1 MHKHIF
7 IISALAICL
16 LSCSSPEQD
25 DLLIPEPQQGSI
37 SFGGN
42 SGSWQDAPTSRA
54 GETGLE
60 TIAKSFRVWGYKNT
74 GGNKTDGFTEPQK
87 VMDGYIVN
95 WNQPA
100 AGSTGNWEYSG
111 IKNTNLNNATQTVKY
126 WDYSATCY
134 RYFAFSPE
142 GANVTTTLL
151 QEGGNSTN
159 QAGTTSEEGS
169 TNQARTTSE
178 EGSSSQA
185 GTTSE
190 EGSTNQ
196 TDKASKV
203 SFQIPFEYKEDAT
216 SSSTPYISD
225 LWLSD
230 NQNFGD
236 DKKYGACV
244 KLTFAPIVTKVKIK
258 FKYPENITNIS
269 IKDISFKKTTGDV
282 PTAGNICITYPIT
295 GTETQPVYSWEP
307 TQTGIINLS
316 VPYEE
321 ETDKIHQTTERGKWY
336 FVPPIGE
343 QGTDTMTATI
353 DGKTSTAIIPAE
365 YMQWKAGYQ
374 YTYIFKI
381 TEAGTVISFTNL
393 QVEKWTE
400 SAPIQNTGGTVGW

>member
-74 GGNKTDGFTEPQK
+74 GGNHTDGFTKPQK
-87 VMDGYIVN
+87 VMDGYIVK
-95 WNQPA
+95 WTQPA
-100 AGSTGNWEYSG
+100 TGGTGNWEYTG
-111 IKNTNLNNATQTVKY
+111 IENKNLNATQTVKY

-142 GANVTTTLL
+142 NATVTTTLL

-169 TNQARTTSE
+169 TNK
-178 EGSSSQA
+178 
-185 GTTSE
+185 
-190 EGSTNQ
+190 

-203 SFQIPFEYKEDAT
+203 SFQIPFQYNESAT
-216 SSSTPYISD
+216 SSSTPYISG

-244 KLTFAPIVTKVKIK
+244 KLTFAPIVTKVRIK
-258 FKYPENITNIS
+258 FNYKENITNIS
-269 IKDISFKKTTGDV
+269 IKDISFKKTDGDV

-295 GTETQPVYSWEP
+295 GTGTQPVYSWET
-307 TQTGIINLS
+307 TQKGIINLS

-321 ETDKIHQTTERGKWY
+321 EADKIHQTTERGKWY

-343 QGTDTMTATI
+343 QGTYTMTATI

-365 YMQWKAGYQ
+365 YMKWKAGYQ

-393 QVEKWTE
+393 LVEKWKE

>member
-60 TIAKSFRVWGYKNT
+60 TIEKSFRVWGYKNT
-74 GGNKTDGFTEPQK
+74 GGNHTDGFTDPQK
-87 VMDGYIVN
+87 VMDGYIVK

-100 AGSTGNWEYSG
+100 TGSTGSWEYSG
-111 IKNTNLNNATQTVKY
+111 IENPKLKATQTVKY

-142 GANVTTTLL
+142 EANVITTLL
-151 QEGGNSTN
+151 QEGGNST
-159 QAGTTSEEGS
+159 
-169 TNQARTTSE
+169 
-178 EGSSSQA
+178 SQA

-203 SFQIPFEYKEDAT
+203 SFQIPFQYDENAT

-244 KLTFAPIVTKVKIK
+244 KLTFAPIVTKVRII

-269 IKDISFKKTTGDV
+269 IKDISFKKTDGEV
-282 PTAGNICITYPIT
+282 PTAGNIRITYPIT
-295 GTETQPVYSWEP
+295 GTETQHVYSWEPEP
-307 TQTGIINLS
+307 TQTGIITLS

-336 FVPPIGE
+336 FVPPIEE
-343 QGTDTMTATI
+343 QGTYTMTATI
-353 DGKTSTAIIPAE
+353 DGKTSTAIIPKE

-393 QVEKWTE
+393 LVEKWTE
-400 SAPIQNTGGTVGW
+400 SAPIQNTGGTAGW

>member
-74 GGNKTDGFTEPQK
+74 GGNHTDGFTEPQK

-95 WNQPA
+95 WTQPA
-100 AGSTGNWEYSG
+100 TGGTGSWDYTGIRNEELQ
-111 IKNTNLNNATQTVKY
+111 TTQTIKF
-126 WDYSATCY
+126 WDYSATSY
-134 RYFAFSPE
+134 RYFAFSPANE
-142 GANVTTTLL
+142 NVTTTLL
-151 QEGGNSTN
+151 SEDGN
-159 QAGTTSEEGS
+159 TT
-169 TNQARTTSE
+169 TDAAAATQTSF
-178 EGSSSQA
+178 S
-185 GTTSE
+185 
-190 EGSTNQ
+190 
-196 TDKASKV
+196 
-203 SFQIPFEYKEDAT
+203 IPFEYKEDAK
-216 SSSTPYISD
+216 SSTTPYVSD

-244 KLTFAPIVTKVKIK
+244 KLTFAPIVTKVRIK

-269 IKDISFKKTTGDV
+269 IKNISFQKTAGNV
-282 PTAGNICITYPIT
+282 PTAGNIRITYPIT
-295 GTETQPVYSWEP
+295 GTETQPVYSWVT
-307 TQTGIINLS
+307 TQTGRIKLS

-321 ETDKIHQTTERGKWY
+321 EEEADKIHQTNERGKWY

-343 QGTDTMTATI
+343 QGTYTMTATI
-353 DGKTSTAIIPAE
+353 NGKTSTAIIPAE

-400 SAPIQNTGGTVGW
+400 SAPIQNTGGTAGW

>member
-16 LSCSSPEQD
+16 LSCSTPEQD

-60 TIAKSFRVWGYKNT
+60 TIEKSFRVWGYKTT
-74 GGNKTDGFTEPQK
+74 GGNHTDGFTDPQK

-95 WNQPA
+95 WIQPA
-100 AGSTGNWEYSG
+100 AGGTCSWEYSG
-111 IKNTNLNNATQTVKY
+111 IKNQKLNNATQTVKY

-142 GANVTTTLL
+142 YAKVKTTLL

-159 QAGTTSEEGS
+159 
-169 TNQARTTSE
+169 
-178 EGSSSQA
+178 QA

-203 SFQIPFEYKEDAT
+203 SFQIPFQYDESAK

-244 KLTFAPIVTKVKIK
+244 KLTFAPIVTKVRII

-269 IKDISFKKTTGDV
+269 IKDISFKQTAGDV

-295 GTETQPVYSWEP
+295 GTGTQHVYSWKT

-321 ETDKIHQTTERGKWY
+321 EADKIHQTKERGKWY

-343 QGTDTMTATI
+343 QGTYTMTATI
-353 DGKTSTAIIPAE
+353 NGKTSTAIIPE
-365 YMQWKAGYQ
+365 QYMQWKAGYQ

-381 TEAGTVISFTNL
+381 TEAGTVISFTKL

>member
-25 DLLIPEPQQGSI
+25 NRHIPEPQQGSI

-42 SGSWQDAPTSRA
+42 RGSWQDAPTSRA

-74 GGNKTDGFTEPQK
+74 GGNHTDGFTEPQK
-87 VMDGYIVN
+87 VMDGYIVK

-100 AGSTGNWEYSG
+100 AGNTGNWEYSG
-111 IKNTNLNNATQTVKY
+111 IKNPNLNNATQTVKY

-142 GANVTTTLL
+142 NANVTTTLL
-151 QEGGNSTN
+151 QEGGNSVS

-169 TNQARTTSE
+169 TNQA
-178 EGSSSQA
+178 

-190 EGSTNQ
+190 ESSSNQ

-203 SFQIPFEYKEDAT
+203 SFQIPFEYKEDAK

-236 DKKYGACV
+236 NKKYGACV
-244 KLTFAPIVTKVKIK
+244 KLTFAPIVTKVRII

-269 IKDISFKKTTGDV
+269 IKDISFKKTDGEV
-282 PTAGNICITYPIT
+282 STAGNIRITYPIT
-295 GTETQPVYSWEP
+295 GTETQRVYSWEP
-307 TQTGIINLS
+307 TKNGIINLS

-336 FVPPIGE
+336 FVPPIEE
-343 QGTDTMTATI
+343 QGTYTMTATI
-353 DGKTSTAIIPAE
+353 DGKTSTAIIPKE

-381 TEAGTVISFTNL
+381 TEAGTVITFTNL
-393 QVEKWTE
+393 LVEKWKE

>member
-1 MHKHIF
+1 
-7 IISALAICL
+7 
-16 LSCSSPEQD
+16 
-25 DLLIPEPQQGSI
+25 
-37 SFGGN
+37 
-42 SGSWQDAPTSRA
+42 
-54 GETGLE
+54 
-60 TIAKSFRVWGYKNT
+60 
-74 GGNKTDGFTEPQK
+74 
-87 VMDGYIVN
+87 MDGYIVN

-100 AGSTGNWEYSG
+100 AGGTGSWEYSG
-111 IKNTNLNNATQTVKY
+111 IKNEKLNSATQTVKY

-142 GANVTTTLL
+142 NAEVKTTLL

-159 QAGTTSEEGS
+159 K
-169 TNQARTTSE
+169 
-178 EGSSSQA
+178 A

-203 SFQIPFEYKEDAT
+203 SFQIPFEYKEEAT
-216 SSSTPYISD
+216 SSSTPYISG

-244 KLTFAPIVTKVKIK
+244 KLTFAPIVTKVRIK
-258 FKYPENITNIS
+258 FNYKENITNIS
-269 IKDISFKKTTGDV
+269 IKDISFKKTDGDV

-295 GTETQPVYSWEP
+295 GTGTQPVYSWET
-307 TQTGIINLS
+307 TQKGIINLS

-321 ETDKIHQTTERGKWY
+321 EADKIHQTTERGKWY

-343 QGTDTMTATI
+343 QGTYTMTATI

-365 YMQWKAGYQ
+365 YMKWKAGYQ

-381 TEAGTVISFTNL
+381 TEAGSIIAFSNLLVEEWRPGTNI
-393 QVEKWTE
+393 ENNG
-400 SAPIQNTGGTVGW
+400 SGTAGW

>member
-1 MHKHIF
+1 MHKHKF

-16 LSCSSPEQD
+16 LSCSTPEQD

-60 TIAKSFRVWGYKNT
+60 TIEKSFRVWGYKNT
-74 GGNKTDGFTEPQK
+74 GGNHTDGFTEPQK

-100 AGSTGNWEYSG
+100 TGGTGSWEYSG
-111 IKNTNLNNATQTVKY
+111 IKNQKLNNTTQTVKY

-134 RYFAFSPE
+134 RYFAFSPAN
-142 GANVTTTLL
+142 ANVTTTLL
-151 QEGGNSTN
+151 QEDGNSTN
-159 QAGTTSEEGS
+159 
-169 TNQARTTSE
+169 
-178 EGSSSQA
+178 QA

-203 SFQIPFEYKEDAT
+203 SFQIPFQYNETAT
-216 SSSTPYISD
+216 SSKTPYISD

-244 KLTFAPIVTKVKIK
+244 KLTFAPIVTKVRIK
-258 FKYPENITNIS
+258 FKYAENITNIS
-269 IKDISFKKTTGDV
+269 IKDISFKQTAGDV
-282 PTAGNICITYPIT
+282 PTAGNICINYPIT
-295 GTETQPVYSWEP
+295 GTGTQHVYSWET
-307 TQTGIINLS
+307 TQKGIISLS

-321 ETDKIHQTTERGKWY
+321 EADKIHQTEERRKWY

-343 QGTDTMTATI
+343 QGTYTMTATI
-353 DGKTSTAIIPAE
+353 DGKTSTAIIPE
-365 YMQWKAGYQ
+365 QYMQWKAGYQ

-381 TEAGTVISFTNL
+381 TEAGTVISFTVL

>member
-16 LSCSSPEQD
+16 LSCSTPEQD

-87 VMDGYIVN
+87 VMNGYIVN
-95 WNQPA
+95 WTQPTTGGT
-100 AGSTGNWEYSG
+100 GSWEYSG
-111 IKNTNLNNATQTVKY
+111 IENKNLNTTQTVKY

-142 GANVTTTLL
+142 NTEVKTTLL
-151 QEGGNSTN
+151 QEGGNST
-159 QAGTTSEEGS
+159 
-169 TNQARTTSE
+169 
-178 EGSSSQA
+178 SQA

-190 EGSTNQ
+190 EGSSNQ

-203 SFQIPFEYKEDAT
+203 SFQIPFQYDESAT
-216 SSSTPYISD
+216 SRSTPYISD

-244 KLTFAPIVTKVKIK
+244 KLTFAPIVTKVRII

-269 IKDISFKKTTGDV
+269 IKDISFQQTTGEV
-282 PTAGNICITYPIT
+282 PTEGNIRITYPIT
-295 GTETQPVYSWEP
+295 GTETQHVYSWET
-307 TQTGIINLS
+307 TQMGSITLS

-321 ETDKIHQTTERGKWY
+321 EADKIHQTTEIGKWY
-336 FVPPIGE
+336 FVPPIEE
-343 QGTDTMTATI
+343 QGTYTMTATI

-393 QVEKWTE
+393 QVEKWKE

>member
-74 GGNKTDGFTEPQK
+74 GGNHTDGFTKPQK
-87 VMDGYIVN
+87 VMDGYIVK
-95 WNQPA
+95 WTQTA
-100 AGSTGNWEYSG
+100 TGGTGNWEYTG
-111 IKNTNLNNATQTVKY
+111 IENKNLNATQTVKY

-142 GANVTTTLL
+142 NATVTTTLL

-169 TNQARTTSE
+169 TNK
-178 EGSSSQA
+178 
-185 GTTSE
+185 
-190 EGSTNQ
+190 

-203 SFQIPFEYKEDAT
+203 SFQIPFQYNESAT
-216 SSSTPYISD
+216 SSSTPYISG

-244 KLTFAPIVTKVKIK
+244 KLTFAPIVTKVRIK
-258 FKYPENITNIS
+258 FNYKENITNIS
-269 IKDISFKKTTGDV
+269 IKDISFKKTDGDV

-295 GTETQPVYSWEP
+295 GTGTQPVYSWET
-307 TQTGIINLS
+307 TQKGIINLS

-321 ETDKIHQTTERGKWY
+321 EADKIHQTTERGKWY

-343 QGTDTMTATI
+343 QGTYTMTATI

-365 YMQWKAGYQ
+365 YMKWKAGYQ

-393 QVEKWTE
+393 LVEKWKE

>member
-16 LSCSSPEQD
+16 LSCSTPEQD

-74 GGNKTDGFTEPQK
+74 GGNHTDGFTKPQK
-87 VMDGYIVN
+87 VMDGYIVK
-95 WNQPA
+95 WTQPA
-100 AGSTGNWEYSG
+100 TGGTGNWEYTG
-111 IKNTNLNNATQTVKY
+111 IENKNLNATQTVKY

-142 GANVTTTLL
+142 NATVTTTLL
-151 QEGGNSTN
+151 QEDGNSSN
-159 QAGTTSEEGS
+159 QV
-169 TNQARTTSE
+169 
-178 EGSSSQA
+178 

-203 SFQIPFEYKEDAT
+203 SFQIPFQYNESAT
-216 SSSTPYISD
+216 SSSTHYISD

-244 KLTFAPIVTKVKIK
+244 KLTFAPIVTKVRIK
-258 FKYPENITNIS
+258 FNYKENITNIS
-269 IKDISFKKTTGDV
+269 IKDISFQQTTGEV
-282 PTAGNICITYPIT
+282 PTEGNIRINYPIT
-295 GTETQPVYSWEP
+295 GTGTQPVYSWET

-321 ETDKIHQTTERGKWY
+321 EADKIHQTTERGKWY
-336 FVPPIGE
+336 YVPPIGE
-343 QGTDTMTATI
+343 QGTYTMTATI

-365 YMQWKAGYQ
+365 YMLWKAGYQ

-393 QVEKWTE
+393 QVEKWKE

>member
-16 LSCSSPEQD
+16 LSCSTPEQD

-111 IKNTNLNNATQTVKY
+111 IKNPNLNNATQTVKY

-159 QAGTTSEEGS
+159 Q
-169 TNQARTTSE
+169 
-178 EGSSSQA
+178 
-185 GTTSE
+185 
-190 EGSTNQ
+190 

-203 SFQIPFEYKEDAT
+203 SFQIPFEYNEKAT
-216 SSSTPYISD
+216 SSTTPYISD

-236 DKKYGACV
+236 EKKYGACV
-244 KLTFAPIVTKVKIK
+244 KLTFAPIVTKVRIK
-258 FKYPENITNIS
+258 FKYPENIKVAITG
-269 IKDISFKKTTGDV
+269 ISFQPQTGKV
-282 PTAGNICITYPIT
+282 PTAGNILINYPIT
-295 GTETQPVYSWEP
+295 GTGTAPAYSWTT

-316 VPYEE
+316 IPYEE
-321 ETDKIHQTTERGKWY
+321 DTDSNHQTTERKKWY
-336 FVPPIGE
+336 FVPPSGNTTNTG
-343 QGTDTMTATI
+343 QGDYTMTATI

-381 TEAGTVISFTNL
+381 TEAGTAISFTNM

-400 SAPIQNTGGTVGW
+400 SAPIQNTGGTAGW

>member
-16 LSCSSPEQD
+16 LSCSTPEQD
-25 DLLIPEPQQGSI
+25 DLLIPEPLQGSI

-42 SGSWQDAPTSRA
+42 SGSWQDVPTSRA

-60 TIAKSFRVWGYKNT
+60 TIEKSFRVWGYKNT

-111 IKNTNLNNATQTVKY
+111 IKNSKLNYATQTVKY

-169 TNQARTTSE
+169 SN
-178 EGSSSQA
+178 QA
-185 GTTSE
+185 GTTSA

-203 SFQIPFEYKEDAT
+203 SFQIPFQYNENDKNST
-216 SSSTPYISD
+216 TPYISD

-244 KLTFAPIVTKVKIK
+244 KLTFAPIVTKVRIK

-269 IKDISFKKTTGDV
+269 IKNISFKQTTGNV
-282 PTAGNICITYPIT
+282 PIAGNIGITYPIT
-295 GTETQPVYSWEP
+295 GTETQPVYSWKP
-307 TQTGIINLS
+307 TQTGSINLS

-321 ETDKIHQTTERGKWY
+321 EADKIHQTEERGKWY

-343 QGTDTMTATI
+343 QGTYTMTATI

-400 SAPIQNTGGTVGW
+400 SAPIQNTGGTAGW

>member
-16 LSCSSPEQD
+16 LSCSTPEQD

-74 GGNKTDGFTEPQK
+74 GGNHTDGFTEPQK

-95 WNQPA
+95 WTQPA
-100 AGSTGNWEYSG
+100 TGGTGSWEYSG
-111 IKNTNLNNATQTVKY
+111 IENPKLKATQTVKY

-142 GANVTTTLL
+142 DANVTTTIL
-151 QEGGNSTN
+151 QEDRNSTN
-159 QAGTTSEEGS
+159 
-169 TNQARTTSE
+169 
-178 EGSSSQA
+178 QA

-244 KLTFAPIVTKVKIK
+244 KLTFAPIVTKVRIK

-269 IKDISFKKTTGDV
+269 IKDITFKKTDGEV
-282 PTAGNICITYPIT
+282 PTEGKICITYPIT
-295 GTETQPVYSWEP
+295 GTETQPVYSWEA
-307 TQTGIINLS
+307 TKNGIINLS

-321 ETDKIHQTTERGKWY
+321 EADKIHQTTERGKWY
-336 FVPPIGE
+336 YVPPIWK
-343 QGTDTMTATI
+343 QGTYTMTATI

-393 QVEKWTE
+393 LVEKWTV
-400 SAPIQNTGGTVGW
+400 STPIQNTGGTVGW

>member
-74 GGNKTDGFTEPQK
+74 GGNKTDGFTDPQK

-100 AGSTGNWEYSG
+100 AGGTGNWEYTG
-111 IKNTNLNNATQTVKY
+111 IKNPNLNNATQTVKY
-126 WDYSATCY
+126 WDYSATSY
-134 RYFAFSPE
+134 RYFAYSIPT
-142 GANVTTTLL
+142 V
-151 QEGGNSTN
+151 
-159 QAGTTSEEGS
+159 AGTTITVPTFSGPQTTEGS
-169 TNQARTTSE
+169 TNLH
-178 EGSSSQA
+178 
-185 GTTSE
+185 
-190 EGSTNQ
+190 
-196 TDKASKV
+196 ASF
-203 SFQIPFEYKEDAT
+203 SIPFTYDEDAT

-244 KLTFAPIVTKVKIK
+244 KLTFAPIVTKVRII

-269 IKDISFKKTTGDV
+269 IKDISFKKTDGEV
-282 PTAGNICITYPIT
+282 PTAGNICINYPIT
-295 GTETQPVYSWEP
+295 GTGTQHVYSWET
-307 TQTGIINLS
+307 TQKGIINLS

-321 ETDKIHQTTERGKWY
+321 EADKIHQTTEIGKWY
-336 FVPPIGE
+336 YVPPIEE
-343 QGTDTMTATI
+343 QGTYTMTATI
-353 DGKTSTAIIPAE
+353 DGKTSTAIIPAG

-393 QVEKWTE
+393 QVEKWKE
-400 SAPIQNTGGTVGW
+400 SAPIQNTGGTGGW

>member
-16 LSCSSPEQD
+16 LSCSTPEQD

-111 IKNTNLNNATQTVKY
+111 IKNPNLNNATQTVKY

-159 QAGTTSEEGS
+159 Q
-169 TNQARTTSE
+169 
-178 EGSSSQA
+178 
-185 GTTSE
+185 
-190 EGSTNQ
+190 

-203 SFQIPFEYKEDAT
+203 SFQIPFEYNEKAT
-216 SSSTPYISD
+216 SSTTPYISD

-236 DKKYGACV
+236 EKKYGACV
-244 KLTFAPIVTKVKIK
+244 KLTFAPIVTKVRIK
-258 FKYPENITNIS
+258 FKYPENIKVAITG
-269 IKDISFKKTTGDV
+269 ISFQPQTGKV
-282 PTAGNICITYPIT
+282 PTAGNILINYPIT
-295 GTETQPVYSWEP
+295 GTGTAPAYSWTT

-316 VPYEE
+316 IPYEE
-321 ETDKIHQTTERGKWY
+321 DTDSNHQTTERKKWY
-336 FVPPIGE
+336 FVPPSGNTTNTG
-343 QGTDTMTATI
+343 QGDYTMTATI

-400 SAPIQNTGGTVGW
+400 SAPIQNTGGTAGW

>member
-16 LSCSSPEQD
+16 LSCSTPEQD

-74 GGNKTDGFTEPQK
+74 GGNHTDGFTEPQK

-100 AGSTGNWEYSG
+100 AGGTGSWEYSG
-111 IKNTNLNNATQTVKY
+111 IRNEELQTTQTIKF
-126 WDYSATCY
+126 WDYSATSY
-134 RYFAFSPE
+134 RYFAFSP
-142 GANVTTTLL
+142 ANEKVTTTLL
-151 QEGGNSTN
+151 QEGGN
-159 QAGTTSEEGS
+159 
-169 TNQARTTSE
+169 
-178 EGSSSQA
+178 
-185 GTTSE
+185 
-190 EGSTNQ
+190 STNQ

-203 SFQIPFEYKEDAT
+203 SFQIPFEYNENAT
-216 SSSTPYISD
+216 SSTTPYISD

-244 KLTFAPIVTKVKIK
+244 KLTFAPIVTKVRIK
-258 FKYPENITNIS
+258 FNYQENTNVTITG
-269 IKDISFKKTTGDV
+269 ISFKHTAGEV
-282 PTAGNICITYPIT
+282 PTAGNICINYPIT
-295 GTETQPVYSWEP
+295 GTETQPVYSWET
-307 TQTGIINLS
+307 TQRGTINLS
-316 VPYEE
+316 IPYEE
-321 ETDKIHQTTERGKWY
+321 EEEADKIHQTTERKKWY
-336 FVPPIGE
+336 FVPPIGNTTNKG
-343 QGTDTMTATI
+343 QGDYIITATI
-353 DGKTSTAIIPAE
+353 NGKTSTAIIPAE

>member
-16 LSCSSPEQD
+16 LSCSTPEQD

-60 TIAKSFRVWGYKNT
+60 TIEKSFRVWGYKNT

-100 AGSTGNWEYSG
+100 AGNTGNWEYSG
-111 IKNTNLNNATQTVKY
+111 IKNPNLNNATQTVKY

-142 GANVTTTLL
+142 DANVTTTIL

-169 TNQARTTSE
+169 SN
-178 EGSSSQA
+178 QA
-185 GTTSE
+185 GTTSA

-203 SFQIPFEYKEDAT
+203 SFQIPFEYNENAT
-216 SSSTPYISD
+216 SSTTPYISD

-244 KLTFAPIVTKVKIK
+244 KLTFAPIVTKVRII

-269 IKDISFKKTTGDV
+269 IKDISFKKTDGEV
-282 PTAGNICITYPIT
+282 PTAGNIRITYPIT
-295 GTETQPVYSWEP
+295 GTETQHVYSWEPEP
-307 TQTGIINLS
+307 TQTGIITLS

-336 FVPPIGE
+336 FVPPIEE
-343 QGTDTMTATI
+343 QGTYTMTATI

>member
-74 GGNKTDGFTEPQK
+74 GGNHTDGFTEPQK

-100 AGSTGNWEYSG
+100 AGGTGSWEYSG
-111 IKNTNLNNATQTVKY
+111 IKNPNLNNATQTVKY

-134 RYFAFSPE
+134 RYFALSPE
-142 GANVTTTLL
+142 DAKVTTTLL

-169 TNQARTTSE
+169 S
-178 EGSSSQA
+178 
-185 GTTSE
+185 
-190 EGSTNQ
+190 NQ

-230 NQNFGD
+230 NKNFGD

-244 KLTFAPIVTKVKIK
+244 KLTFAPIVTKVRIK
-258 FKYPENITNIS
+258 FKYPENIKVAITG
-269 IKDISFKKTTGDV
+269 ISFQPQTGKV
-282 PTAGNICITYPIT
+282 PTAGNILINYPIT
-295 GTETQPVYSWEP
+295 GTGTAPAYSWTT

-316 VPYEE
+316 IPYEE
-321 ETDKIHQTTERGKWY
+321 DTDSNHQTTERKKWY
-336 FVPPIGE
+336 FVPPSGNTTNTG
-343 QGTDTMTATI
+343 QGDYTMTATI

-393 QVEKWTE
+393 LVEKWKE
-400 SAPIQNTGGTVGW
+400 SAPIQNTGGTVRW

>member
-16 LSCSSPEQD
+16 LSCSTPEQD

-60 TIAKSFRVWGYKNT
+60 TIEKSFRVWGYKNT
-74 GGNKTDGFTEPQK
+74 GGNHTDGFTDPQK
-87 VMDGYIVN
+87 VMDGYIVK
-95 WNQPA
+95 WTQPA
-100 AGSTGNWEYSG
+100 TGGTGSWDYTG
-111 IKNTNLNNATQTVKY
+111 IKNEKLNNATQTVKY

-142 GANVTTTLL
+142 DAEVKTTLL
-151 QEGGNSTN
+151 AKDGSVTTN
-159 QAGTTSEEGS
+159 LTAATQTSFS
-169 TNQARTTSE
+169 
-178 EGSSSQA
+178 
-185 GTTSE
+185 
-190 EGSTNQ
+190 
-196 TDKASKV
+196 
-203 SFQIPFEYKEDAT
+203 IPFEYKEDAK
-216 SSSTPYISD
+216 SSTTPYISD

-244 KLTFAPIVTKVKIK
+244 KLTFAPIVTKVRII

-269 IKDISFKKTTGDV
+269 IKDISFQQTTGEV
-282 PTAGNICITYPIT
+282 PTEGNIRINYPIT
-295 GTETQPVYSWEP
+295 GTGTQPVYSWET

-321 ETDKIHQTTERGKWY
+321 EADKIHQTTERGKWY
-336 FVPPIGE
+336 YVPPIGE
-343 QGTDTMTATI
+343 QGTYTMTATI

-393 QVEKWTE
+393 LVEKWKE
-400 SAPIQNTGGTVGW
+400 SAPIQNSGGTVGW

>member
-37 SFGGN
+37 SFGGE

-60 TIAKSFRVWGYKNT
+60 TIEKSFRVWGYKNT
-74 GGNKTDGFTEPQK
+74 GGNHTDGFTKPQK

-100 AGSTGNWEYSG
+100 TGGTGSWDYTGIRNEELQ
-111 IKNTNLNNATQTVKY
+111 TTQTVKY

-142 GANVTTTLL
+142 DAKVTTTIL
-151 QEGGNSTN
+151 QEGGNST
-159 QAGTTSEEGS
+159 
-169 TNQARTTSE
+169 
-178 EGSSSQA
+178 SQA

-343 QGTDTMTATI
+343 QGTYTMTATI

-400 SAPIQNTGGTVGW
+400 SAPIQNTGGTAGW

>member
-74 GGNKTDGFTEPQK
+74 GGNHTDGFTEPQK

-95 WNQPA
+95 WTQPA
-100 AGSTGNWEYSG
+100 TGGTGSWDYTGIRNEELQ
-111 IKNTNLNNATQTVKY
+111 TTQTIKF
-126 WDYSATCY
+126 WDYSATSY
-134 RYFAFSPE
+134 RYFAFSPANE
-142 GANVTTTLL
+142 NVTTTLL
-151 QEGGNSTN
+151 SEDGN
-159 QAGTTSEEGS
+159 TT
-169 TNQARTTSE
+169 TDAAAATQTSF
-178 EGSSSQA
+178 S
-185 GTTSE
+185 
-190 EGSTNQ
+190 
-196 TDKASKV
+196 
-203 SFQIPFEYKEDAT
+203 IPFEYKEDAK
-216 SSSTPYISD
+216 SSTTPYVSD

-244 KLTFAPIVTKVKIK
+244 KLTFAPIVTKVRIK
-258 FKYPENITNIS
+258 FNYQENTNVTITG
-269 IKDISFKKTTGDV
+269 ISFKHTAGEV
-282 PTAGNICITYPIT
+282 PTAGNICINYPIT
-295 GTETQPVYSWEP
+295 GTETQPVYSWET
-307 TQTGIINLS
+307 TQRGTINLS

-321 ETDKIHQTTERGKWY
+321 EADKIHQTTERKKWY
-336 FVPPIGE
+336 FVPPIGNTTNKG
-343 QGTDTMTATI
+343 QGDYIITATI
-353 DGKTSTAIIPAE
+353 NGKTSTAIIPAE